1 MVLRMTSCDA
11 REWTSNKMDQERSE
25 QCIDVQG
32 MDGNAMYL
40 LRMVND
46 ELELD

>member
-1 MVLRMTSCDA
+1 MVLSMTSCDA
-11 REWTSNKMDQERSE
+11 REWTSDKMHQERSE
-25 QCIDVQG
+25 QSIDVEG

-40 LRMVND
+40 LRMVSD